1 MQIYQEELDSI
12 KEVLRSSSRGLTIT
26 EISRALGVN
35 RNSAAKY
42 LDILL
47 IAGHVEMYSLGPAK
61 IYHLSKRLPTSDI
74 LNLSGSMMILMDSDL
89 RILDASRPLLE
100 MFGIPNHTIPGGR
113 IDDYL
118 PSEMLNQNTGVL
130 LRAAL
135 RGVEEKQSIKLKTG
149 TGEIH
154 LELSILP
161 VSLPDGSNGVAII
174 ARDRTNQVML
184 ENALRDSEERFSLLS
199 EAVSEGVAILQNKAV
214 VAANTT
220 LLKMLG
226 CKKIES
232 VGEKLPVLIPGWPG
246 RSPRQADTYTVQLR
260 KAGNSTGRVEV
271 STSLT
276 RYNGGEA
283 VLVLVRPHKS

>member
-1 MQIYQEELDSI
+1 MQMYQEELDSI
-12 KEVLRSSSRGLTIT
+12 RQVLRSSSRGLTIT

-47 IAGHVEMYSLGPAK
+47 MAGHVEMYSLGPAK

-74 LNLSGSMMILMDSDL
+74 LDLSGSMTILMDSDL
-89 RILDASRPLLE
+89 RILDASRALLE
-100 MFGIPNHTIPGGR
+100 MLGVSDRTSPGGR
-113 IDDYL
+113 MDDYL
-118 PSEMLNQNTGVL
+118 PSEILSQDVGVH

-135 RGVEEKQSIKLKTG
+135 RGVEEKESIMLKTG

-174 ARDRTNQVML
+174 ARDRTNQVAL

-199 EAVSEGVAILQNKAV
+199 ESISEGVAILQNRAV
-214 VAANTT
+214 VAANAG
-220 LLKMLG
+220 LLQMLG

-232 VGEKLPVLIPGWPG
+232 AGEKMAVLIPGWPG
-246 RSPRQADTYTVQLR
+246 GMPRQADTYTVQLKR
-260 KAGNSTGRVEV
+260 AGNSVSRVEV

-276 RYNGGEA
+276 KYNREEA
-283 VLVLVRPHKS
+283 VLVLVRQPRS